1 MVTIQSQPQKHYAKG
16 IILPMLRNKDILELK
31 RRFKKDACTFT
42 KMCGCYV
49 DANKNK
55 VVELSETFLNL
66 EDEEFYKYL
75 EIAKK
80 ALSGTIGNNL
90 LELKFDDKEKEAG
103 GKQQYLLGLR
113 ESGLKNP
120 ELLSHLYD
128 MIIENYDYVGNY
140 LILIFHD
147 AYDVIT
153 KTNDDLKIDESE
165 EVFQYLLCAICPVN
179 LSKPGLG
186 YREDENRIGVRIQD
200 WVVGVPDIGFM
211 FPSFIDRSTDIHSL
225 TYYVRDAKDSHKD
238 FVEAALGCIA
248 KRTATEE
255 QNTFSSIVK
264 TAIAPVIE
272 KSDEMLLE
280 IQENLNDLVEEH
292 EAAMEDL
299 IIVEPEE
306 FTLNTDIIKDVLSK
320 SEIPDATVT
329 AIQESFSEEFSDK
342 PPVIKNLVN
351 EKEIEKNNKAKKEI
365 KLLEEVA
372 SLKQELNDTKQEN
385 IEKAEQIETLVSMEA
400 PLDEE
405 KAKDWTEVFLRMKP
419 DKAEQVKS
427 ETIDGQKYVLIPIAE
442 DEQVNLNGV
451 STNI

>member
-1 MVTIQSQPQKHYAKG
+1 
-16 IILPMLRNKDILELK
+16 MLRNKDILELK
-31 RRFKKDACTFT
+31 RRFKKESCTFT

-49 DANKNK
+49 DSNKNK

-66 EDEEFYKYL
+66 DDEEFYKYL

-80 ALSGTIGNNL
+80 TLSGTIGNNL
-90 LELKFDDKEKEAG
+90 LELKFDEKEKETG
-103 GKQQYLLGLR
+103 GKQKYLLGLR

-186 YREDENRIGVRIQD
+186 YREDQKRIGVRIQD
-200 WVVGVPDIGFM
+200 WVVGVPDVGFL
-211 FPSFIDRSTDIHSL
+211 FPSFVERSSDIHTL

-238 FVEAALGCIA
+238 FIEAALGCGA

-264 TAIAPVIE
+264 TAIAPIIE
-272 KSDEMLLE
+272 KSDEVLLE
-280 IQENLNDLVEEH
+280 IQENLNNLVEEH

-306 FTLNTDIIKDVLSK
+306 FTLNTEIIKEVLAK
-320 SEIPDATVT
+320 SDIPDATVT
-329 AIQESFSEEFSDK
+329 AIQEHFTEEFSDK

-351 EKEIEKNNKAKKEI
+351 EKEIEKNNKIKKEI
-365 KLLEEVA
+365 KLLEEVS
-372 SLKQELNDTKQEN
+372 SLKQELKDTKQEN
-385 IEKAEQIETLVSMEA
+385 LEKAEQIETLVSMET

-405 KAKDWTEVFLRMKP
+405 KAKDWAEVFLRMKP
-419 DKAEQVKS
+419 DKAQKVKAQ
-427 ETIDGQKYVLIPIAE
+427 TIDGQKYLLIPME
-442 DEQVNLNGV
+442 DDEHINLNGV
-451 STNI
+451 ATSI

>member
-1 MVTIQSQPQKHYAKG
+1 
-16 IILPMLRNKDILELK
+16 MLRNKDILELK
-31 RRFKKDACTFT
+31 RRFKKEACTFT

-55 VVELSETFLNL
+55 VVELNETFLNL

-90 LELKFDDKEKEAG
+90 LELKFDEKEEEPG

-120 ELLSHLYD
+120 DLLEHLFD
-128 MIIENYDYVGNY
+128 LIIENYDYVGNY

-153 KTNDDLKIDESE
+153 KTNDDLKLDESE

-186 YREDENRIGVRIQD
+186 YREDENRIGARIQD
-200 WVVGVPDIGFM
+200 WVVGVPDVGFL
-211 FPSFIDRSTDIHSL
+211 FPSFIERSSDIHTL
-225 TYYVRDAKDSHKD
+225 TYYVRDAKDSHPD
-238 FVEAALGCIA
+238 FIEALGCGA

-255 QNTFSSIVK
+255 KETFHSMVK
-264 TAIAPVIE
+264 RAIAPIIE
-272 KSDEMLLE
+272 DTDGVLLQ
-280 IQENLNDLVEEH
+280 IQENLNDMVEEN

-299 IIVEPEE
+299 VIIEPEE
-306 FTLNTDIIKDVLSK
+306 LTLTPEIIKEVLTQN
-320 SEIPDATVT
+320 EIPDETVMQ
-329 AIQESFSEEFSDK
+329 IQDHFAEEFQDAL
-342 PPVIKNLVN
+342 PVVKHLVD
-351 EKEIEKNNKAKKEI
+351 EKAIEKNQKEKKEQ

-372 SLKQELNDTKQEN
+372 NLKKELEPKNYSD
-385 IEKAEQIETLVSMEA
+385 
-400 PLDEE
+400 
-405 KAKDWTEVFLRMKP
+405 VFLRMKP
-419 DKAEQVKS
+419 EKAEKIKT
-427 ETIDGQKYVLIPIAE
+427 ETIEGQKYLMIPMEE
-442 DEQVNLNGV
+442 DDEINLNGV
-451 STNI
+451 KTSFIGETFS

>member
-1 MVTIQSQPQKHYAKG
+1 
-16 IILPMLRNKDILELK
+16 MLRNKDILELK
-31 RRFKKDACTFT
+31 RRFKKEACTFT

-49 DANKNK
+49 DSNKNK

-66 EDEEFYKYL
+66 DDEEFYKYL

-90 LELKFDDKEKEAG
+90 LELKFDEKEKETG
-103 GKQQYLLGLR
+103 GKQKYLLGLR

-186 YREDENRIGVRIQD
+186 YREDQKRIGVRIQD
-200 WVVGVPDIGFM
+200 WVVGVPDVGFL
-211 FPSFIDRSTDIHSL
+211 FPSFVERSADIHTL

-238 FVEAALGCIA
+238 FIEAALGCGA

-264 TAIAPVIE
+264 TAIAPIIE
-272 KSDEMLLE
+272 KSDDVLLE
-280 IQENLNDLVEEH
+280 IQENLNNLVEEH

-306 FTLNTDIIKDVLSK
+306 FTLNTEIIKEVLAK
-320 SEIPDATVT
+320 SDIPDATVT
-329 AIQESFSEEFSDK
+329 AIQEHFTEEFSDK

-351 EKEIEKNNKAKKEI
+351 EKEIEKNNKIKKEI
-365 KLLEEVA
+365 KLLEEVS
-372 SLKQELNDTKQEN
+372 SLKQELKDTKQEN
-385 IEKAEQIETLVSMEA
+385 LEKTEQIETLVSMET

-405 KAKDWTEVFLRMKP
+405 KAKDWAEVFLRMKP
-419 DKAEQVKS
+419 DKAQKVKAQ
-427 ETIDGQKYVLIPIAE
+427 TIEGQKYLLIPME
-442 DEQVNLNGV
+442 DDEQINLNGV
-451 STNI
+451 ATSI

>member
-1 MVTIQSQPQKHYAKG
+1 
-16 IILPMLRNKDILELK
+16 MLRNKDILELK
-31 RRFKKDACTFT
+31 RRFKKEACTFT

-49 DANKNK
+49 DSNKNK

-90 LELKFDDKEKEAG
+90 LELKFDEKEKETG
-103 GKQQYLLGLR
+103 GKQKYLLGLR

-186 YREDENRIGVRIQD
+186 YREDQKRIGVRIQD
-200 WVVGVPDIGFM
+200 WVVGVPDVGFL
-211 FPSFIDRSTDIHSL
+211 FPSFVERSADIHTL

-238 FVEAALGCIA
+238 FIEAALGCGA

-264 TAIAPVIE
+264 TAIAPIIE
-272 KSDEMLLE
+272 KSDDVLLE
-280 IQENLNDLVEEH
+280 IQENLNNLVEEH

-306 FTLNTDIIKDVLSK
+306 FTLNTEIIKEVLAK
-320 SEIPDATVT
+320 SDIPDATVT
-329 AIQESFSEEFSDK
+329 AIQEQFTEEFSDK

-351 EKEIEKNNKAKKEI
+351 EKEIEKNNKIKKEI
-365 KLLEEVA
+365 KLLEEVS
-372 SLKQELNDTKQEN
+372 SLKQELKDTKQEN
-385 IEKAEQIETLVSMEA
+385 LEKAEQIETLVSMET

-405 KAKDWTEVFLRMKP
+405 KAKEWAEVFLRMKP
-419 DKAEQVKS
+419 DKAQKVKAQ
-427 ETIDGQKYVLIPIAE
+427 TIDGQKYLLIPME
-442 DEQVNLNGV
+442 DDEHINLNGV
-451 STNI
+451 ATSI